1 MPTTSKESS
10 FNPDVLSCLANLSS
24 DEVFTPP
31 KIVND
36 MLDMLPQKLF
46 RDPNTTFLDPACKT
60 GVFLREIA
68 KRLIEGLE
76 QTIPDLNQRLEHIY
90 RHQIFGIGMTEITAL
105 ISRRSL
111 YCSKY
116 ADGEYSVVKF
126 QEPDGNIQYKRTM
139 HTWSGGSCIYCGA
152 PQEKY
157 QRNSSLESHAYEF
170 IHKDNP
176 EGIFKMKFD
185 VIIGNPPYQLSDDG
199 HGMSAKPIYHL
210 FITQAMKLNPR
221 FLTMIVPAR
230 WYAGGKGLDD
240 FRTLMLNDNRISKL
254 VDYGNS
260 TDVFSGVDIAGG
272 ICYFLWERDKQGP
285 CEVVSY
291 TQDTIERSV
300 RYLNEFRTFIRSAKA
315 VAIVNKVLKVNK
327 DEGNNML
334 LSDAVSSRKPFG
346 LPTNY
351 TPKKSGIPCWFIQK
365 IGLKYAATEDVID
378 PNGILGKWKLLVPPT
393 PIAGQTDFTKPVK
406 FYYDGNIRIAKPGE
420 CCTESYIVVKTF
432 DSEKETLSFKSYL
445 FTKTVRFLLLQTVVS
460 QHVTKKNFCFIPDLI
475 KYSEDYTDEM
485 LCEKWGISEEE
496 WKYIESRISDAKTQ
510 EDSENVKE

>member
-1 MPTTSKESS
+1 MPTTSKENS

-36 MLDMLPQKLF
+36 ILDMLPQKLF

-68 KRLIEGLE
+68 KRLIEGLAD
-76 QTIPDLNQRLEHIY
+76 TVPDLNQRLEHIC
-90 RHQIFGIGMTEITAL
+90 RHQLFGISMTEITAL
-105 ISRRSL
+105 MSRRSL

-116 ADGEYSVVKF
+116 ADGNYSVVRF
-126 QEPDGNIQYKRTM
+126 TEPEGNVRYKRTK
-139 HTWSGGSCIYCGA
+139 HTWKGGSCIYCGA
-152 PQEKY
+152 SKETY
-157 QRNSSLESHAYEF
+157 QRNSGLESHAYEF

-240 FRTLMLNDNRISKL
+240 FRTLMLNDDRISKL
-254 VDYGNS
+254 FDYGNS
-260 TDVFSGVDIAGG
+260 NDVFSGVDIAGG
-272 ICYFLWERDKQGP
+272 ICYFLWERDKHGQ

-291 TQDTIERSV
+291 SQDTIERSL

-315 VAIVNKVLKVNK
+315 VEIVNKVLKVNK
-327 DEGNNML
+327 DEGDNML

-365 IGLKYAATEDVID
+365 IGLKYAATEDVGD
-378 PNGILGKWKLLVPPT
+378 PNGFLEKWKLLVPPA
-393 PIAGQTDFTKPVK
+393 PIAGQTDFSKPVK

-420 CCTESYIVVKTF
+420 CCTESYIVVKAF
-432 DSEKETLSFKSYL
+432 ESEEEALSFKSYL

-460 QHVTKKNFCFIPDLI
+460 QHVTKKNFCFIPDFN
-475 KYSEDYTDEM
+475 KYSGVYTDKV
-485 LCEKWGISEEE
+485 LCEKWGITEEG
-496 WKYIESRISDAKTQ
+496 WKYIESRIADAISEEGMEDVQ
-510 EDSENVKE
+510 E